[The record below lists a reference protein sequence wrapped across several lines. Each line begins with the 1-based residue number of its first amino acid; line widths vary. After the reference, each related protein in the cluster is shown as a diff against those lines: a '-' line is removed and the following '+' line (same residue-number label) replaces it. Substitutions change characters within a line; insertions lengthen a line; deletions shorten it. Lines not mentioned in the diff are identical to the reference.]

1 MILTK
6 KGSTTGNLNILLT
19 LAIIL
24 LTTRLILEQL
34 EKSRM
39 VSPGSGV
46 KWHRLVDMDE
56 KDLQEHIDYFEDKEK
71 EKEKKK
77 AKGKD
82 KNKEVKPSLNSERY
96 LKIRSIDLN
105 AVIKD
110 YDKKPLFIMIDDRAS
125 PQCDFV
131 NRITL
136 TNPEMVHLI
145 EKNFFPLKISVD
157 QVVNKTEYAFIRAY
171 CYAYPLIICTPS
183 FAVVSTEGSY
193 IDGVYGITDSGKLI
207 HLVKRAL
214 KKADEESQK
223 RIKQKIEEDKEKP

>member
-1 MILTK
+1 MILTR

-19 LAIIL
+19 LAIVL

-56 KDLQEHIDYFEDKEK
+56 KDLQEHIDYFVEK

-77 AKGKD
+77 GKEE
-82 KNKEVKPSLNSERY
+82 NKEEKPSLNSERY
-96 LKIRSIDLN
+96 LRIRSIDLK

-110 YDKKPLFIMIDDRAS
+110 YDQKPLFIMIDDKAS

-136 TNPEMVHLI
+136 TNPEMIDLI

-157 QVVNKTEYAFIRAY
+157 KVVNKTEYAFLRAY
-171 CYAYPLIICTPS
+171 CYAYPLIVCTPS

-193 IDGVYGITDSGKLI
+193 LDGVYGITDSGKLI
-207 HLVKRAL
+207 LLVKRAL
-214 KKADEESQK
+214 KKADEENQRK
-223 RIKQKIEEDKEKP
+223 IKNEKEEKGDNEGP

>member
-24 LTTRLILEQL
+24 CTTRLILEQL

-39 VSPGSGV
+39 ISPGSGV

-56 KDLQEHIDYFEDKEK
+56 KDLQEHIDYFVEKEKEK
-71 EKEKKK
+71 EKEKKEK
-77 AKGKD
+77 EQ
-82 KNKEVKPSLNSERY
+82 NKEEKPSLNSERY
-96 LKIRSIDLN
+96 LRIRSIDLK

-110 YDKKPLFIMIDDRAS
+110 YDKKPLFIMIDDKAS

-145 EKNFFPLKISVD
+145 EKNFYPIKISAD
-157 QVVNKTEYAFIRAY
+157 KVVNKTEYAFIRAY
-171 CYAYPLIICTPS
+171 YYAYPLILCTPS

-193 IDGVYGITDSGKLI
+193 LDGVYGITDSGKLI

-214 KKADEESQK
+214 KKADEENQK
-223 RIKQKIEEDKEKP
+223 SIKKKVKEDKERP